1 MVDYPT
7 DDELGEKLQ
16 KGEITREEVIE
27 IMSERARQR
36 AFATLFNPSAP
47 LGQATQDEKQLNAN
61 SAAASADHS
70 GAAGRPWYR
79 QRGLWLV
86 IALCAA
92 LVLLAILLG

>member
-47 LGQATQDEKQLNAN
+47 LGQAAKDGRQSHTGGTAG
-61 SAAASADHS
+61 SAVV
-70 GAAGRPWYR
+70 GRPWYR

-92 LVLLAILLG
+92 LVILAILLG

>member
-27 IMSERARQR
+27 IMSEHARQR
-36 AFATLFNPSAP
+36 AFATLFNPGTP
-47 LGQATQDEKQLNAN
+47 LCQAAKDGQAP
-61 SAAASADHS
+61 SAGSSPGSGVAA
-70 GAAGRPWYR
+70 RPWYR

-92 LVLLAILLG
+92 LVILAILLG

>member
-27 IMSERARQR
+27 IMSERARQQ

-47 LGQATQDEKQLNAN
+47 LGRAAQDRQQPGAGDAG
-61 SAAASADHS
+61 AAA
-70 GAAGRPWYR
+70 AARPWYR
-79 QRGLWLV
+79 RRGLWLV
-86 IALCAA
+86 LVLCLA
-92 LVLLAILLG
+92 LVFLAILLG

>member
-36 AFATLFNPSAP
+36 AFATLFNPGAP
-47 LGQATQDEKQLNAN
+47 LGQAAKDGQAP
-61 SAAASADHS
+61 SAGGSPGS
-70 GAAGRPWYR
+70 GVTTARPWYR

-92 LVLLAILLG
+92 LVILAILLG

>member
-36 AFATLFNPSAP
+36 AFF
-47 LGQATQDEKQLNAN
+47 EK
-61 SAAASADHS
+61 SKK
-70 GAAGRPWYR
+70 
-79 QRGLWLV
+79 
-86 IALCAA
+86 
-92 LVLLAILLG
+92 